1 MQQEFDIGKDN
12 KTDMLYK
19 VYRAV
24 GGAADRQVAEM
35 LDDGLAARLRRRAL
49 AKRSAAGLVCT
60 AAAVAIIITAAY
72 KLPLGSDIEKT
83 DKSVY
88 SSPTENVGSEETAE
102 QVKSADEAEFGD
114 EEKAE
119 QNAQENG
126 GTYSDEQGQTD
137 QSAKPDT
144 STETDTD
151 TDTKKNTAAD
161 DADSADES
169 SRTSSSGSGKPTS
182 SKGSASS
189 TAGSDPNQ
197 EWGGGP
203 PLGWNN
209 DLAGLP
215 YGIMTRDQ
223 WHMIVE
229 GYYTVEMN
237 AIKALPP
244 EMTH

>member
-35 LDDGLAARLRRRAL
+35 LDDGLAVRLRRRAL

-60 AAAVAIIITAAY
+60 AAAAAIIITAAY

-88 SSPTENVGSEETAE
+88 SSPAENVSSEEAAE

-114 EEKAE
+114 EERAE

-126 GTYSDEQGQTD
+126 GTYSDEQEQTD

-144 STETDTD
+144 STETDTKKD
-151 TDTKKNTAAD
+151 TSAD
-161 DADSADES
+161 DVDFADES
-169 SRTSSSGSGKPTS
+169 SRTSSGSGKPTS
-182 SKGSASS
+182 SKGST

-197 EWGGGP
+197 ESGGGP
-203 PLGWNN
+203 PLGWNA
-209 DLAGLP
+209 DLSKMP
-215 YGIMTRDQ
+215 YGIMNRDQ

-229 GYYTVEMN
+229 GYYTVELN

>member
-35 LDDGLAARLRRRAL
+35 LDDGLAVRLRRRAL

-88 SSPTENVGSEETAE
+88 SSPAENVSSEEAAE
-102 QVKSADEAEFGD
+102 HVKSADEAEFGD
-114 EEKAE
+114 EERAE

-126 GTYSDEQGQTD
+126 GTYSDEQEQTD
-137 QSAKPDT
+137 QSAKPDN
-144 STETDTD
+144 STETDT
-151 TDTKKNTAAD
+151 KKDTAAD
-161 DADSADES
+161 DVDPADES
-169 SRTSSSGSGKPTS
+169 SRTSSGSGKPTS
-182 SKGSASS
+182 SKGST
-189 TAGSDPNQ
+189 TAGSDSNEPT
-197 EWGGGP
+197 GGGWV
-203 PLGWNN
+203 PLGWDA
-209 DLAGLP
+209 DLSNLP
-215 YGIMTRDQ
+215 HGIMTTDQ
-223 WHMIVE
+223 WHKIVK
-229 GYYTVEMN
+229 GYDAVEKRITSVVLRM
-237 AIKALPP
+237 K
-244 EMTH
+244 H

>member
-35 LDDGLAARLRRRAL
+35 LDDGLAVRLRRRAL

-60 AAAVAIIITAAY
+60 AAAVAIIMTAAY

-88 SSPTENVGSEETAE
+88 SSPAENVSSEEAAE

-114 EEKAE
+114 EERAE
-119 QNAQENG
+119 QNAQEDS
-126 GTYSDEQGQTD
+126 GTYSDEQEQTD
-137 QSAKPDT
+137 QSANPDT
-144 STETDTD
+144 STE

-161 DADSADES
+161 DVDFADES
-169 SRTSSSGSGKPTS
+169 SRTSSGSGKPTS
-182 SKGSASS
+182 SKGST

-197 EWGGGP
+197 ESGGGP

-209 DLAGLP
+209 DLSGLP
-215 YGIMTRDQ
+215 YGIMNRDQ

-229 GYYTVEMN
+229 GYYTVELN

>member
-35 LDDGLAARLRRRAL
+35 LDDGLAVRLRRRAL

-60 AAAVAIIITAAY
+60 AAAAAIIITAAY

-88 SSPTENVGSEETAE
+88 SSPAENVSSEEAAE

-114 EEKAE
+114 EERAE
-119 QNAQENG
+119 QNAQEDS
-126 GTYSDEQGQTD
+126 GTYSDEQEQTD

-144 STETDTD
+144 STETDT
-151 TDTKKNTAAD
+151 KKDTAAD
-161 DADSADES
+161 DADPASES
-169 SRTSSSGSGKPTS
+169 SRTSGSGSGKPTS
-182 SKGSASS
+182 SKGST
-189 TAGSDPNQ
+189 TAGSDPN
-197 EWGGGP
+197 EPSGGGWV
-203 PLGWNN
+203 PLGWDA
-209 DLAGLP
+209 DLSKLP
-215 YGIMTRDQ
+215 HGVMTTDQ
-223 WHMIVE
+223 WHKIVQ
-229 GYYTVEMN
+229 GYDAVEKRITSVVLRM
-237 AIKALPP
+237 K
-244 EMTH
+244 H

>member
-35 LDDGLAARLRRRAL
+35 LDDGLAVRLRRRAL

-114 EEKAE
+114 EERAE

-126 GTYSDEQGQTD
+126 GTYSNEQGQTD

-151 TDTKKNTAAD
+151 TKKDTVAD
-161 DADSADES
+161 DADPADES
-169 SRTSSSGSGKPTS
+169 SRTSSSSGKPTS

-189 TAGSDPNQ
+189 TAGSDSNEPT
-197 EWGGGP
+197 GGGWV
-203 PLGWNN
+203 PLGWDA
-209 DLAGLP
+209 DLSNLP
-215 YGIMTRDQ
+215 HGIMTTDQ
-223 WHMIVE
+223 WHKIVK
-229 GYYTVEMN
+229 GYDAVEKRITSVVLRM
-237 AIKALPP
+237 K
-244 EMTH
+244 H

>member
-35 LDDGLAARLRRRAL
+35 LDDGLAVRLRRRAL

-88 SSPTENVGSEETAE
+88 SSPAENVGSEETAE

-119 QNAQENG
+119 QNAQESG
-126 GTYSDEQGQTD
+126 GTYSNEQEQTD

-144 STETDTD
+144 STETDT
-151 TDTKKNTAAD
+151 KKDTAAD
-161 DADSADES
+161 DVESADES
-169 SRTSSSGSGKPTS
+169 SRTSSGSGKPTS
-182 SKGSASS
+182 SKGST

-197 EWGGGP
+197 ESGGGP

-209 DLAGLP
+209 DLSGLP

-229 GYYTVEMN
+229 GYYTVELN

>member
-35 LDDGLAARLRRRAL
+35 LDDGLAVRLRRRAL

-60 AAAVAIIITAAY
+60 AAAAAIIITAVY

-88 SSPTENVGSEETAE
+88 SSPAENVSSEEAAE

-114 EEKAE
+114 EERAE
-119 QNAQENG
+119 QNAQEDS
-126 GTYSDEQGQTD
+126 GTYSDEQEQTD

-144 STETDTD
+144 STETDT
-151 TDTKKNTAAD
+151 KKDTAAD
-161 DADSADES
+161 DVDFADES
-169 SRTSSSGSGKPTS
+169 SRTSSGSGKPTS
-182 SKGSASS
+182 SKGST

-197 EWGGGP
+197 ESGGGP

-209 DLAGLP
+209 DLSGLP
-215 YGIMTRDQ
+215 YGIMNRDQ

-229 GYYTVEMN
+229 GYYTVELN

>member
-35 LDDGLAARLRRRAL
+35 LDDGLAVRLRRRAL

-60 AAAVAIIITAAY
+60 AAAAAIIITAAY

-83 DKSVY
+83 DKIVY
-88 SSPTENVGSEETAE
+88 SSPAENVSSEEAAE

-114 EEKAE
+114 EERAE
-119 QNAQENG
+119 QNAQEDS
-126 GTYSDEQGQTD
+126 GTYSDEQEQTD

-144 STETDTD
+144 STETDT
-151 TDTKKNTAAD
+151 KKDTAAD
-161 DADSADES
+161 DVDFADES
-169 SRTSSSGSGKPTS
+169 SRTSSGSGKPTS
-182 SKGSASS
+182 SKGST

-197 EWGGGP
+197 ESGGGP
-203 PLGWNN
+203 PLGWNA
-209 DLAGLP
+209 DLSKMP

-229 GYYTVEMN
+229 GYYTVELN

>member
-35 LDDGLAARLRRRAL
+35 LDDGLAVRLRRRAL

-88 SSPTENVGSEETAE
+88 SSPAENVSSEEAAE

-114 EEKAE
+114 EERAE
-119 QNAQENG
+119 QNAQEDS
-126 GTYSDEQGQTD
+126 GTYSDEQEQTN
-137 QSAKPDT
+137 QSANPDT
-144 STETDTD
+144 STETDT
-151 TDTKKNTAAD
+151 KKDTAAD
-161 DADSADES
+161 DVDFADES
-169 SRTSSSGSGKPTS
+169 SRTSSGSGKPTS
-182 SKGSASS
+182 SKGST

-197 EWGGGP
+197 ESGGGP

-209 DLAGLP
+209 DLSGLP
-215 YGIMTRDQ
+215 YGIMNRDQ

-229 GYYTVEMN
+229 GYYTVELN

>member
-35 LDDGLAARLRRRAL
+35 LDDGLAVRLRRRAL

-88 SSPTENVGSEETAE
+88 SSPAENVSSEEAAE
-102 QVKSADEAEFGD
+102 HVKSADEAEFGD
-114 EEKAE
+114 EERAE

-126 GTYSDEQGQTD
+126 GTYSDEQEQTD

-144 STETDTD
+144 STETDT
-151 TDTKKNTAAD
+151 KKDTAAD
-161 DADSADES
+161 DVDPADES
-169 SRTSSSGSGKPTS
+169 SRTSSGSGKPTS
-182 SKGSASS
+182 SKGST

-197 EWGGGP
+197 ESGGGP
-203 PLGWNN
+203 PLGWNA
-209 DLAGLP
+209 DLSKMP

-229 GYYTVEMN
+229 GYYTVKMN

>member
-35 LDDGLAARLRRRAL
+35 LDDGLAVRLRRRAL

-88 SSPTENVGSEETAE
+88 SSPAENVGSEETAE

-119 QNAQENG
+119 QNAQESG
-126 GTYSDEQGQTD
+126 GTYSNEQEQTD

-144 STETDTD
+144 STETDT
-151 TDTKKNTAAD
+151 KKDTAAD
-161 DADSADES
+161 DVEPADES
-169 SRTSSSGSGKPTS
+169 SRTSSGSGKPTS
-182 SKGSASS
+182 SKGST

-197 EWGGGP
+197 ESGGGP

-209 DLAGLP
+209 DLSGLP

-229 GYYTVEMN
+229 GYYTVELN

>member
-35 LDDGLAARLRRRAL
+35 LDDGLAVRLRRRAL

-60 AAAVAIIITAAY
+60 AAAVAIIMTAAY

-88 SSPTENVGSEETAE
+88 SSPAENVSSEEAAE

-114 EEKAE
+114 EERAE
-119 QNAQENG
+119 QNVQEDS
-126 GTYSDEQGQTD
+126 GTYSDEQEQTD

-144 STETDTD
+144 STETDT
-151 TDTKKNTAAD
+151 KKDTAAD
-161 DADSADES
+161 DVDPADES
-169 SRTSSSGSGKPTS
+169 SRTSSGSGKPTS

-189 TAGSDPNQ
+189 TAGSDSNEPT
-197 EWGGGP
+197 GGGP
-203 PLGWNN
+203 PLGWNA
-209 DLAGLP
+209 DLSKIP

-229 GYYTVEMN
+229 GYYTVELN

>member
-35 LDDGLAARLRRRAL
+35 LDDGLAVRLRRRAL

-60 AAAVAIIITAAY
+60 AAAVAIIMTAAY

-126 GTYSDEQGQTD
+126 GTYSNEQEQTD

-151 TDTKKNTAAD
+151 TKKNTAAD
-161 DADSADES
+161 DADPAGES
-169 SRTSSSGSGKPTS
+169 SRMSSDSGKPTS

-189 TAGSDPNQ
+189 TSGSDSNEPT
-197 EWGGGP
+197 GGGP
-203 PLGWNN
+203 PLGWNA
-209 DLAGLP
+209 DLSKMP

-237 AIKALPP
+237 AIKALPL

>member
-35 LDDGLAARLRRRAL
+35 LDDGLAVRLRRRAL

-88 SSPTENVGSEETAE
+88 SSPAENVSSEEAAE

-114 EEKAE
+114 EERTE
-119 QNAQENG
+119 QNAQEDS
-126 GTYSDEQGQTD
+126 GTYSDEQEQTD

-144 STETDTD
+144 STETDT
-151 TDTKKNTAAD
+151 KKDTAAD
-161 DADSADES
+161 DVDFADES
-169 SRTSSSGSGKPTS
+169 SRTSSGSGKPTS
-182 SKGSASS
+182 SKGIT

-197 EWGGGP
+197 ESGGGP

-209 DLAGLP
+209 DLSGLP
-215 YGIMTRDQ
+215 YGIMNRDQ

-229 GYYTVEMN
+229 GYYTVELN

>member
-35 LDDGLAARLRRRAL
+35 LDDGLAVRLRRRAL

-88 SSPTENVGSEETAE
+88 SSPAENVSSEEAAE

-114 EEKAE
+114 EERAE

-126 GTYSDEQGQTD
+126 GTYSDEQEQTD

-144 STETDTD
+144 STETDT
-151 TDTKKNTAAD
+151 KKDTAAD
-161 DADSADES
+161 DVDPADES
-169 SRTSSSGSGKPTS
+169 SRTSSGSGKPTS
-182 SKGSASS
+182 SKGST
-189 TAGSDPNQ
+189 TAGSDPN
-197 EWGGGP
+197 EPSGGGWV
-203 PLGWNN
+203 PLGWDA
-209 DLAGLP
+209 DLSEQP
-215 YGIMTRDQ
+215 HGIMTTDQ
-223 WHMIVE
+223 WHKIVQ
-229 GYYTVEMN
+229 GYDAVEKRITSVVLRM
-237 AIKALPP
+237 K
-244 EMTH
+244 H

>member
-35 LDDGLAARLRRRAL
+35 LDDGLAVRLRRRAL

-88 SSPTENVGSEETAE
+88 SSPAENVSSEEAAE

-114 EEKAE
+114 EERAE

-126 GTYSDEQGQTD
+126 GTYSDEQEQTD

-144 STETDTD
+144 STETDT
-151 TDTKKNTAAD
+151 KKDTAAD
-161 DADSADES
+161 DVDPADES
-169 SRTSSSGSGKPTS
+169 SRTSSGRGKPTS
-182 SKGSASS
+182 SKGST
-189 TAGSDPNQ
+189 TAGSDPN
-197 EWGGGP
+197 EPSGGGWV
-203 PLGWNN
+203 PLGWDA
-209 DLAGLP
+209 DLSEQP
-215 YGIMTRDQ
+215 HGIMTTDQ
-223 WHMIVE
+223 WHKIVQ
-229 GYYTVEMN
+229 GYDAVEKRITSVVLRM
-237 AIKALPP
+237 K
-244 EMTH
+244 H

>member
-35 LDDGLAARLRRRAL
+35 LDDGLAVRLRRRAL

-60 AAAVAIIITAAY
+60 AAAVAIIITAVY

-88 SSPTENVGSEETAE
+88 SSPAENVSSEEAAE

-114 EEKAE
+114 EERAE
-119 QNAQENG
+119 QNAQEDS
-126 GTYSDEQGQTD
+126 GTYSDEQEQTD

-144 STETDTD
+144 STETDT
-151 TDTKKNTAAD
+151 KKDTAAD
-161 DADSADES
+161 DVDPADES
-169 SRTSSSGSGKPTS
+169 SRTSSGSGKPTS

-189 TAGSDPNQ
+189 TAGSDSNEPT
-197 EWGGGP
+197 GGGP
-203 PLGWNN
+203 PLGWNA
-209 DLAGLP
+209 DLSKMP

-229 GYYTVEMN
+229 GYYTVELN

>member
-35 LDDGLAARLRRRAL
+35 LDDGLAVRLRRRAL

-88 SSPTENVGSEETAE
+88 SSPAENVSSEEAAE

-114 EEKAE
+114 EERAE

-126 GTYSDEQGQTD
+126 GTYSDEQEQTD

-144 STETDTD
+144 STETDT
-151 TDTKKNTAAD
+151 KKDTAAD
-161 DADSADES
+161 DVDPADES
-169 SRTSSSGSGKPTS
+169 SRTSSGSGKPTS
-182 SKGSASS
+182 SKGST
-189 TAGSDPNQ
+189 TAGSDSNEPT
-197 EWGGGP
+197 GGGP
-203 PLGWNN
+203 PLGWNA
-209 DLAGLP
+209 DLSKMP
-215 YGIMTRDQ
+215 YGIMNRDQ

-229 GYYTVEMN
+229 GYYTVELN

>member
-102 QVKSADEAEFGD
+102 QAKSADEAELGD
-114 EEKAE
+114 EERTE
-119 QNAQENG
+119 QNAQEDG
-126 GTYSDEQGQTD
+126 GAYSDEQD
-137 QSAKPDT
+137 SSAKPDT
-144 STETDTD
+144 STTA
-151 TDTKKNTAAD
+151 DTKKNTVAD
-161 DADSADES
+161 DVNSADES

-189 TAGSDPNQ
+189 TAGSDPN
-197 EWGGGP
+197 EPSGGGWV
-203 PLGWNN
+203 PLGWDA
-209 DLAGLP
+209 DLSNLP
-215 YGIMTRDQ
+215 HGIMTTDQ
-223 WHMIVE
+223 WHKIVQ
-229 GYYTVEMN
+229 GYDAVEKRITSVVLRM
-237 AIKALPP
+237 K
-244 EMTH
+244 H

>member
-35 LDDGLAARLRRRAL
+35 LDDGLAVRLRRRAL

-88 SSPTENVGSEETAE
+88 SSPAENVSSEEAAE

-114 EEKAE
+114 EERAE

-126 GTYSDEQGQTD
+126 GTYSDEQEQTD

-144 STETDTD
+144 STETDT
-151 TDTKKNTAAD
+151 KKDTAAD
-161 DADSADES
+161 DVDPADES
-169 SRTSSSGSGKPTS
+169 SRTSSGSGKPTS
-182 SKGSASS
+182 SKGST
-189 TAGSDPNQ
+189 TAGSDPN
-197 EWGGGP
+197 EPSGGGWV
-203 PLGWNN
+203 PLGWDA
-209 DLAGLP
+209 DLSELP
-215 YGIMTRDQ
+215 HGIMTTDQ
-223 WHMIVE
+223 WHKIVQ
-229 GYYTVEMN
+229 GYDAVEKRITSVVLRM
-237 AIKALPP
+237 K
-244 EMTH
+244 H

>member
-35 LDDGLAARLRRRAL
+35 LDDGLAVRLRRRAL

-88 SSPTENVGSEETAE
+88 SSPAENVSSEEAAE

-114 EEKAE
+114 EERAE
-119 QNAQENG
+119 QNAQEDS
-126 GTYSDEQGQTD
+126 GTYSDEQEQTD

-144 STETDTD
+144 STETDT
-151 TDTKKNTAAD
+151 KKDTAAD
-161 DADSADES
+161 DVDFADES
-169 SRTSSSGSGKPTS
+169 SRTSSGSGKPTS
-182 SKGSASS
+182 SKGST

-197 EWGGGP
+197 ESGGGWV
-203 PLGWNN
+203 PLGWDA
-209 DLAGLP
+209 DLSELP
-215 YGIMTRDQ
+215 HGIMTTDQ
-223 WHMIVE
+223 WHKIVQ
-229 GYYTVEMN
+229 GYDAVEKRITSVVLRM
-237 AIKALPP
+237 K
-244 EMTH
+244 H

>member
-12 KTDMLYK
+12 KTNMLYK

-24 GGAADRQVAEM
+24 GGAADRHVAEM

-60 AAAVAIIITAAY
+60 AAAVALIITAAY
-72 KLPLGSDIEKT
+72 KLPLSSDIEKT

-88 SSPTENVGSEETAE
+88 SSPTENVSSEEAAE
-102 QVKSADEAEFGD
+102 QVRSADEAELSD
-114 EEKAE
+114 EERAE
-119 QNAQENG
+119 QNAQEDG
-126 GTYSDEQGQTD
+126 GTYSNEQNS
-137 QSAKPDT
+137 SAKPDT
-144 STETDTD
+144 STS
-151 TDTKKNTAAD
+151 TDTKKNTVAD
-161 DADSADES
+161 DVNSAGES
-169 SRTSSSGSGKPTS
+169 SRTSSSGRKPTS

-189 TAGSDPNQ
+189 TAGSDSNQ

-203 PLGWNN
+203 PLGWNA
-209 DLAGLP
+209 DLSKMP

-237 AIKALPP
+237 VIRALPP

>member
-35 LDDGLAARLRRRAL
+35 LDDGLAVRLRRRAL

-88 SSPTENVGSEETAE
+88 SSPAENVSSEEAAE

-114 EEKAE
+114 EERAE

-126 GTYSDEQGQTD
+126 GTYSDEQEQTD
-137 QSAKPDT
+137 QSAKPDN
-144 STETDTD
+144 STETDT
-151 TDTKKNTAAD
+151 KKDTAAD
-161 DADSADES
+161 DVDPADES
-169 SRTSSSGSGKPTS
+169 SRTSSGSGKPTS
-182 SKGSASS
+182 SKGST
-189 TAGSDPNQ
+189 TAGSDPN
-197 EWGGGP
+197 EPSGGGWV
-203 PLGWNN
+203 PLGWDA
-209 DLAGLP
+209 DLSELP
-215 YGIMTRDQ
+215 HGIMTTDQ
-223 WHMIVE
+223 WHKIVQ
-229 GYYTVEMN
+229 GYDAVEKRITSVVLRM
-237 AIKALPP
+237 K
-244 EMTH
+244 H

>member
-35 LDDGLAARLRRRAL
+35 LDDGLAVRLRRRAL

-60 AAAVAIIITAAY
+60 AAAAAIIITAAY

-88 SSPTENVGSEETAE
+88 SSPAENVSSEEAAE

-114 EEKAE
+114 EERAE
-119 QNAQENG
+119 QNAQEDS
-126 GTYSDEQGQTD
+126 GTYSDEQEQTD

-144 STETDTD
+144 STETDT
-151 TDTKKNTAAD
+151 KKDTAAD
-161 DADSADES
+161 DVDFADES
-169 SRTSSSGSGKPTS
+169 SRTSSGSGKPTS
-182 SKGSASS
+182 SKGST

-197 EWGGGP
+197 ESGGGP
-203 PLGWNN
+203 PLGWNA
-209 DLAGLP
+209 DLSKMP
-215 YGIMTRDQ
+215 YGIMNRDQ

-229 GYYTVEMN
+229 GYYTVELN

>member
-24 GGAADRQVAEM
+24 SGAADRQVAEM

-60 AAAVAIIITAAY
+60 AAAVAIIMTAAY

-126 GTYSDEQGQTD
+126 GTYSNEQGQTD

-151 TDTKKNTAAD
+151 TKKNTAAD
-161 DADSADES
+161 DADPAGES
-169 SRTSSSGSGKPTS
+169 SRMSSSSGKPTS

-189 TAGSDPNQ
+189 TAGSDPN
-197 EWGGGP
+197 EPSGGGWV
-203 PLGWNN
+203 PLGWDA
-209 DLAGLP
+209 DLSNLP
-215 YGIMTRDQ
+215 HGVMTTDQ
-223 WHMIVE
+223 WHKIVQ
-229 GYYTVEMN
+229 GYDAVEKRITSVVLRM
-237 AIKALPP
+237 K
-244 EMTH
+244 H

>member
-60 AAAVAIIITAAY
+60 AAAVAIIMTAAY

-126 GTYSDEQGQTD
+126 GTYSNEQEQTD

-151 TDTKKNTAAD
+151 TKKNTAAD
-161 DADSADES
+161 NADPADES
-169 SRTSSSGSGKPTS
+169 SRMSSDSGKPTS

-189 TAGSDPNQ
+189 TAGSDSNQ

-229 GYYTVEMN
+229 GYYTVEIN
-237 AIKALPP
+237 AIRALPP

>member
-35 LDDGLAARLRRRAL
+35 LDDGLAVRLRRRAL

-60 AAAVAIIITAAY
+60 AAAVAIIMTAAY

-88 SSPTENVGSEETAE
+88 SSPAENVGSEETAE

-114 EEKAE
+114 EERAE

-126 GTYSDEQGQTD
+126 GTYSNEQGQTD

-144 STETDTD
+144 S

-169 SRTSSSGSGKPTS
+169 SRTSSSSGKPTS

-189 TAGSDPNQ
+189 TAGSDSNEPT
-197 EWGGGP
+197 GGGWV
-203 PLGWNN
+203 PLGWNA
-209 DLAGLP
+209 DLSNLP
-215 YGIMTRDQ
+215 HGVMTTDQ
-223 WHMIVE
+223 WHKIVQ
-229 GYYTVEMN
+229 GYDAVEKRITSVVLRM
-237 AIKALPP
+237 K
-244 EMTH
+244 H

>member
-35 LDDGLAARLRRRAL
+35 LDDGLAVRLRRRAL

-60 AAAVAIIITAAY
+60 AAAAAIIMTAAY

-88 SSPTENVGSEETAE
+88 SSPAENVSSEEAAE

-114 EEKAE
+114 EERAE
-119 QNAQENG
+119 QNAQEDS
-126 GTYSDEQGQTD
+126 GTYSDEQEQTD
-137 QSAKPDT
+137 QSAKPDN
-144 STETDTD
+144 STETDT
-151 TDTKKNTAAD
+151 KKDTAAD
-161 DADSADES
+161 DVDFADES
-169 SRTSSSGSGKPTS
+169 SRTSSGSGKPTS

-189 TAGSDPNQ
+189 TAGSDSNEPT
-197 EWGGGP
+197 GGGP
-203 PLGWNN
+203 PLGWNA
-209 DLAGLP
+209 DLSKMP

-229 GYYTVEMN
+229 GYYTVELN